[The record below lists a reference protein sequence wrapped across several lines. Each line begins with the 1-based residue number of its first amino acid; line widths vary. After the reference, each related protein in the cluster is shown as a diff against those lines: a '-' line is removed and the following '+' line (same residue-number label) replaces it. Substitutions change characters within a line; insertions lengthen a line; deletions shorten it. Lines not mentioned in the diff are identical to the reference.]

1 MADRFDASL
10 AALRRGDVDEAAEL
24 ELSQRKR
31 RTDWAGRRVT
41 RTFRI
46 PVELDELLQDRA
58 GEDETTLNEIGILAL
73 WAFLD
78 RS

>member
-31 RTDWAGRRVT
+31 SVT